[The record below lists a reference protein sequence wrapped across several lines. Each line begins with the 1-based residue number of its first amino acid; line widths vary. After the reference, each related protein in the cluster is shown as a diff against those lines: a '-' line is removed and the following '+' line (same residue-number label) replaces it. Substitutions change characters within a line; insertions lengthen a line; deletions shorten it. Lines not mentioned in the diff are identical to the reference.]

1 MWEAIKQPQMKG
13 CDYMYIRR
21 EKQDLAVEYHV
32 FYDRTETGRDEIFP
46 IVKFDTLEKAVAFIQ
61 YMKGM
66 PIDEHIKNVMLQ
78 DVHKVDKPKKKD
90 DSAA

>member
-1 MWEAIKQPQMKG
+1 MF
-13 CDYMYIRR
+13 IRK
-21 EKQDLAVEYHV
+21 EKTELTLEYRV
-32 FYDRTETGRDEIFP
+32 FYDKTETGRDELFP
-46 IVKFDTLEKAVAFIQ
+46 IVSFDTLEKAVAFIQ

>member
-1 MWEAIKQPQMKG
+1 MF
-13 CDYMYIRR
+13 IRK
-21 EKQDLAVEYHV
+21 EKTELTLEYRV
-32 FYDRTETGRDEIFP
+32 FYDKTETGRDEIFP

>member
-1 MWEAIKQPQMKG
+1 MF
-13 CDYMYIRR
+13 IRK
-21 EKQDLAVEYHV
+21 EKTELTLEYRV
-32 FYDRTETGRDEIFP
+32 FYDKTETGRDELFP
-46 IVKFDTLEKAVAFIQ
+46 IVSFDTLEKAVAFIQ
-61 YMKGM
+61 YMNGR